1 MRESVTYDRVINNL
15 KDLKF
20 KIGDNLRNLETL
32 TDVNLT
38 LIKRPT
44 KLLHQ
49 SYPQSL
55 KCEVNQQGA
64 EESWSTT
71 LLTEFTQSLHSAL
84 NLLIDRQH
92 IRSEKIPGRFQVTFQ
107 VCTSLESNVYPTVV
121 SPFGFRIADKIDRS
135 WSIGL

>member
-49 SYPQSL
+49 SYPQRL

-64 EESWSTT
+64 EES
-71 LLTEFTQSLHSAL
+71 
-84 NLLIDRQH
+84 
-92 IRSEKIPGRFQVTFQ
+92 
-107 VCTSLESNVYPTVV
+107 
-121 SPFGFRIADKIDRS
+121 
-135 WSIGL
+135 